1 MSKRYA
7 IVKPVA
13 GIAQCLA
20 HIAEQKKLRWRY
32 AIGMGGNP
40 ALTDVDLAIRK
51 QLAEMIIRPT
61 ITEAE
66 LKHLAL

>member
-20 HIAEQKKLRWRY
+20 HITKEKKLRWWY
-32 AIGMGGNP
+32 AIGMSRYP
-40 ALTDVDLAIRK
+40 AFTNIDLAIRK
-51 QLAEMIIRPT
+51 QLAEMIIRST

-66 LKHLAL
+66 LEHLAL